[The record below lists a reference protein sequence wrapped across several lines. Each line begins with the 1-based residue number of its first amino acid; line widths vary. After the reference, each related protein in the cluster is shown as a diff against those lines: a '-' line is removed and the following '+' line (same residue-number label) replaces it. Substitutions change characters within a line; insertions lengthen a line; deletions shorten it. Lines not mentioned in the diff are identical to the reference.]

1 MENIKYKSYAQQI
14 EEHLW
19 MVYDDLS
26 INEKINIKAKAVTV
40 SPTTHLIVRVRWGC
54 PWRFGT
60 PYRMPI
66 KTGKGYNL

>member
-40 SPTTHLIVRVRWGC
+40 SPTTHLIERVRRGC

>member
-1 MENIKYKSYAQQI
+1 MENIKYKSYDEQI
-14 EEHLW
+14 EENLLLT
-19 MVYDDLS
+19 YADLS
-26 INEKINIKAKAVTV
+26 INERINIKAKAVTV
-40 SPTTHLIVRVRWGC
+40 SPISHLIERVKWGC